1 MSEPI
6 PEITMDPEALF
17 REEVFTDRKAGTI
30 RRLSPVNAMGH
41 DDPSRTVMF
50 IGSSQVLT
58 PAGALPIAF
67 ELDVTS
73 LEAAVEAFAEG
84 ARQALESTME
94 ELREM
99 QRQAA
104 SSIVV
109 PQPGGGG
116 VPGGGIQIP

>member
-6 PEITMDPEALF
+6 PEITMDREGLY

-41 DDPSRTVMF
+41 DDPTRAVQF
-50 IGSSQVLT
+50 IGSAQVLT

-67 ELDVTS
+67 ELDANS
-73 LEAAVEAFAEG
+73 LEAAVDAFAEG
-84 ARQALESTME
+84 ARKALESTME

-109 PQPGGGG
+109 PQSGSGGA
-116 VPGGGIQIP
+116 PGGGIQMP